1 VVAVSLKN
9 KGKITGIAP
18 ADAGLPRE
26 SFIHVG
32 LDRQATGSEMADL
45 KRALATVLRDVRVAV
60 RDWRP
65 MRERLD
71 GIIAELPARLPGVSD
86 EDREEVHEFLRWVG
100 DDHFTFLGYR
110 RYDFRKNDIAADAIV
125 RGSGLGILA
134 DPKARVFQT
143 DDTRLSAN
151 ARRALTKSGLV
162 TISKG
167 NRRSNVHR
175 AVHMDTI
182 GLRIVDGRG
191 RATGEHRFVGLFTSH
206 AYSLSP
212 RFIPLLRRKIDLVVT
227 KSGFDRASHDGKALL
242 HILETYP
249 RDELFQISEQDLV
262 ETGVGILH
270 LLERQRTAL
279 FVRHDPLERFI
290 SCLVFTPK
298 EGFESSLRRRFEDGE
313 GSRL

>member
-1 VVAVSLKN
+1 
-9 KGKITGIAP
+9 
-18 ADAGLPRE
+18 
-26 SFIHVG
+26 
-32 LDRQATGSEMADL
+32 
-45 KRALATVLRDVRVAV
+45 
-60 RDWRP
+60 
-65 MRERLD
+65 
-71 GIIAELPARLPGVSD
+71 
-86 EDREEVHEFLRWVG
+86 
-100 DDHFTFLGYR
+100 
-110 RYDFRKNDIAADAIV
+110 
-125 RGSGLGILA
+125 
-134 DPKARVFQT
+134 
-143 DDTRLSAN
+143 
-151 ARRALTKSGLV
+151 
-162 TISKG
+162 
-167 NRRSNVHR
+167 
-175 AVHMDTI
+175 MDTI

-298 EGFESSLRRRFEDGE
+298 EGFESSLRRRFEEILCHAMDGTISAFYTHIGDDALARVHFIVKTQPGKVPAFDRE
-313 GSRL
+313 AVERDLAAAARSWSEDLHDILMAARRTSLGRRRGSAQPLSPPGRGRR